1 MLSFLGRRVLA
12 AIPVL
17 LGVIVVVFLILR
29 LIPGDPAQALLFGTN
44 ATPEQVEHVRESLGL
59 TKSLPVQFWIYLTQL
74 LHGNLGYSYITH
86 MPVVSEIAAR
96 LPDTAELA
104 GCALLVA
111 LIVGIP
117 TGIVGGLWPG
127 SAGDK
132 LARGFSVL
140 GLAVPYFWLAQLLVL
155 AFAVDLRWLP
165 ALGTG
170 SVNALVLP
178 ALSLGLGFAAIITRM
193 LRSSLIEVYKQP
205 YLLVARAKGLS
216 PARVLFRHAFR
227 NGMSSVTT
235 ILGLQIGNL
244 LAGAVA
250 TEVIFGRPG
259 LGSYLVSQ
267 IQSKDI
273 PSIQGI
279 VLFIALAYIVIN
291 ILVDTIHGLLDPRVR
306 KAWAA

>member
-44 ATPEQVEHVRESLGL
+44 ATPEQVEQVRESLGL
-59 TKSLPVQFWIYLTQL
+59 TKSLPEQFWIYLVQL

-86 MPVVSEIAAR
+86 MSVVSEIAAR
-96 LPDTAELA
+96 MPDTAELA
-104 GCALLVA
+104 GCALLIA

-127 SAGDK
+127 SAGDRI
-132 LARGFSVL
+132 ARGFSVL

-155 AFAVDLRWLP
+155 AFAVDLHWLP

-170 SVNALVLP
+170 GVNALVLP

-193 LRSSLIEVYKQP
+193 LRTSLIEVYKQP

-216 PARVLFRHAFR
+216 PGRVLFRHAFR

-279 VLFIALAYIVIN
+279 VLFIAIAYIVIN
-291 ILVDTIHGLLDPRVR
+291 ILVDAIHGLLDPRVR